1 MTRTQITKKFEE
13 LIKNASIIYEETIA
27 QGENA
32 IIHSPSYFRLLSST
46 KMLFTYLESDIYLKL
61 IEQYCSNKL
70 NAGIL
75 QGILESGK
83 QEFEAGFLSHPKIL
97 ITAES
102 IETLIEQAEYLL
114 SEDFKDAACT
124 LVGGTLEL
132 TLKSLLKNKF
142 PHVSFNYNSGID
154 ELNKKLLNEAKAY
167 DSSTYK
173 LIDGYRDLRNWAS
186 HGNYERYNNDKVKEF
201 ILFLRNFISN
211 NYALK

>member
-1 MTRTQITKKFEE
+1 MTRTQISEKFDE
-13 LIKNASIIYEETIA
+13 LIKNASIIYNETIA
-27 QGENA
+27 KGENP
-32 IIHSPSYFRLLSST
+32 IIESPPYFKLLPST
-46 KMLFTYLESDIYLKL
+46 KMIFTYLGSDIYLDL
-61 IEQYCSNKL
+61 IKQYHSNRL

-83 QEFEAGFLSHPKIL
+83 QEFESGFLSHPKIL

-124 LVGGTLEL
+124 LAGGTLEL

-142 PHVSFNYNSGID
+142 PQVLFNPNSGID
-154 ELNKKLLNEAKAY
+154 EINKKLLEAKAY

-173 LIDGYRDLRNWAS
+173 LIDGYRDLRNWSS
-186 HGNYERYNNDKVKEF
+186 HGNYDRYNNDKVKEF
-201 ILFLRNFISN
+201 IFFLRNFISN
-211 NYALK
+211 HYAVK

>member
-1 MTRTQITKKFEE
+1 MTRAQIIEKFEE
-13 LIKNASIIYEETIA
+13 LIKSASVIYEETIA
-27 QGENA
+27 QGEKP
-32 IIHSPSYFRLLSST
+32 IIHSPPYFKLLSST
-46 KMLFTYLESDIYLKL
+46 KMLFSYLESSIYLSL

-75 QGILESGK
+75 KGILESGK

-124 LVGGTLEL
+124 LAGGTLEL
-132 TLKSLLKNKF
+132 TLKSLLKNKY
-142 PHVSFNYNSGID
+142 PQVLFNFNSGID
-154 ELNKKLLNEAKAY
+154 DTNKKLLEVKAY

-173 LIDGYRDLRNWAS
+173 LIDGYRVLRNWAS
-186 HGNYERYNNDKVKEF
+186 HGKYEQYNSDKVKEF
-201 ILFLRNFISN
+201 IFFLRNFISN
-211 NYALK
+211 HYALK